1 MFQQDSIVENEQ
13 SSPRRKHMGQPAI
26 QLTNSFPLAPAG
38 KGISSAGKTTKE
50 LWYSRRT
57 ACRAAR
63 QGSCI
68 QANNTQS
75 YGALK
80 TKCPKGNGGKG

>member
-1 MFQQDSIVENEQ
+1 MFRQDNIVENEQ
-13 SSPRRKHMGQPAI
+13 SDKVDKTPQTHLSPRRKHMGQPAI

-57 ACRAAR
+57 ACRVAR

-75 YGALK
+75 
-80 TKCPKGNGGKG
+80 

>member
-1 MFQQDSIVENEQ
+1 MFRQDNIVENEQ
-13 SSPRRKHMGQPAI
+13 SDKVGKTPQTHLSPRRKHMDQPAI

-75 YGALK
+75 
-80 TKCPKGNGGKG
+80 

>member
-1 MFQQDSIVENEQ
+1 MFRQDSIVENEQ
-13 SSPRRKHMGQPAI
+13 SDKVGKTPQTHLSPRRNHMGQQAI
-26 QLTNSFPLAPAG
+26 QLTNSFPLTPAG

-57 ACRAAR
+57 AYRAAR

-68 QANNTQS
+68 QANNIQS
-75 YGALK
+75 
-80 TKCPKGNGGKG
+80 